1 MSLFVWGVIGP
12 IGLIIYWV
20 AVFVFIVMDNKEP
33 EQSLAWLVLLFMLP
47 FLGGILYFLFGR
59 DWRAPVNSKWRQGRE
74 FMQPA
79 MKPIYQEYKP
89 LADKLVADSQG
100 TIVPEVVSCIQK
112 QNDATPLPVKSYQ
125 LFPHGSLFFPPML
138 EDMRNAKHFIH
149 HLYFIW
155 EQDELTA
162 QMTEIMLQKLAE
174 GVEVRIIYD
183 WLGSSTYKKDELKK
197 LEAAGAGVIAD
208 FKRLNSVNY
217 RNHRKITVIDSEIG
231 YTGGF
236 NVGQEYIDGGKAY
249 PAWRDTGMRI
259 TGPGVAELQKWFSA
273 RWFANKKEDLMTA
286 KYLPA
291 AAPEL
296 LAADPVMV
304 QVVAQRND
312 DPWWSSRRAHQI
324 AIGSAKKTL
333 RISSPYYVPSVSLY
347 DSMVNAALAGVDV
360 QFIMT
365 GWPDHKSAWNAAKSY
380 FEPLLRAGCRIF
392 MYEKGFFHAKT
403 MAVDS
408 QAIAVGTMNLDRR
421 SLFLQNE
428 MMTWVYNADAAI
440 ELERVFEEDKKDCR
454 EITLAEVEA
463 YTFGERFNQ
472 RANRLMADIL

>member
-20 AVFVFIVMDNKEP
+20 AVFIFIVMDNKEP

-47 FLGGILYFLFGR
+47 LVGGILYFLFGR
-59 DWRAPVNSKWRQGRE
+59 DWRAPLNSKWRQGAE
-74 FMQPA
+74 FIAPA
-79 MKPIYQEYKP
+79 MKPRYAEYKP
-89 LADKLVADSQG
+89 LSDKLLESSKG
-100 TIVPEVVSCIQK
+100 TIIPEVASCISK
-112 QNDATPLPVKSYQ
+112 QNYADPLPVKSYK
-125 LFPHGSLFFPPML
+125 LYPHGSLFFPPLL

-162 QMTEIMLQKLAE
+162 EMTKIMLQKLKE

-183 WLGSSTYKKDELKK
+183 WLGSSTYKKDELKQ

-208 FKRLNSVNY
+208 FKRINSVNY

-259 TGPGVAELQKWFSA
+259 TGPAVAEFEKLFSI
-273 RWFANKKEDLMTA
+273 RWYANTKEELMDA

-291 AAPEL
+291 PAPEL
-296 LAADPVMV
+296 LESDPVMV
-304 QVVAQRND
+304 QVVAQSND
-312 DPWWSSRRAHQI
+312 DPWWSSRRAHQV
-324 AIGSAKKTL
+324 AIGRAQKTL

-347 DSMVNAALAGVDV
+347 DSMVNAALGGVDV

-380 FEPLLRAGCRIF
+380 FEPLLRAGVRIF

-408 QAIAVGTMNLDRR
+408 AAIAVGTMNLDRR

-428 MMTWVYNADAAI
+428 MMTWVYDSAAAI
-440 ELERVFEEDKKDCR
+440 ELEQVFEADKKECR

-472 RANRLMADIL
+472 RANRLMADVL

>member
-1 MSLFVWGVIGP
+1 MSLFIWGVIGP
-12 IGLIIYWV
+12 IGLIIYWI
-20 AVFVFIVMDNKEP
+20 AVFIFIVMDNKEP

-47 FLGGILYFLFGR
+47 GLGGILYFLLGR
-59 DWRAPVNSKWRQGRE
+59 DWRAPMNSKWRQGRE
-74 FMQPA
+74 FIQPA
-79 MKPIYQEYKP
+79 MKPYYQTYKP
-89 LADKLVADSQG
+89 LTDKLVERDRG
-100 TIVPEVVSCIQK
+100 TIVPEVVSAIAK
-112 QNDATPLPVKSYQ
+112 QNDAQPLPVQTYKFY
-125 LFPHGSLFFPPML
+125 PHGKLFFPAML

-162 QMTEIMLQKLAE
+162 EMTKIMLQKLKE

-183 WLGSSTYKKDELKK
+183 WLGSSTYKKDELKQ

-249 PAWRDTGMRI
+249 PAWRDSGIRF
-259 TGPGVAELQKWFSA
+259 TGPGVAELEKWFSF
-273 RWFANKKEDLMTA
+273 RWFANTKEELMGE

-291 AAPEL
+291 PAPEL
-296 LAADPVMV
+296 LTENPLMI
-304 QVVAQRND
+304 QVVAQSND
-312 DPWWSSRRAHQI
+312 DPWWSSRRAHQV
-324 AIGSAKKTL
+324 AIGRAQKTL
-333 RISSPYYVPSVSLY
+333 RICSPYYVPSVSFY

-380 FEPLLRAGCRIF
+380 FEPLLRAGVRIF

-408 QAIAVGTMNLDRR
+408 AACCIGTMNLDRR

-428 MMTWVYNADAAI
+428 MMTWVYDSEATK
-440 ELERVFEEDKKDCR
+440 ELEQTFEDDKKDCR

-463 YTFGERFNQ
+463 YTWGERLNQ
-472 RANRLMADIL
+472 RANRLMADVL

>member
-1 MSLFVWGVIGP
+1 MSLFIWGVLGP
-12 IGLIIYWV
+12 IGLIVYWV
-20 AVFVFIVMDNKEP
+20 AVFIFIVMDNKDP

-59 DWRAPVNSKWRQGRE
+59 DWRAPMNSKWRQGAE
-74 FMQPA
+74 FIAPA
-79 MKPIYQEYKP
+79 MKPIYERYKP
-89 LADKLVADSQG
+89 LSDRLVEREAG
-100 TIVPEVVSCIQK
+100 TIIPEVVSCIHK
-112 QNDATPLPVKSYQ
+112 QNDALPLPVKTYK
-125 LFPHGSLFFPPML
+125 LLPHGSLFFPAML
-138 EDMRNAKHFIH
+138 EDMRNAKRFIH

-162 QMTEIMLQKLAE
+162 EMTKIMLAKLKE

-183 WLGSSTYKKDELKK
+183 WLGSSTYKKDELKQ
-197 LEAAGAGVIAD
+197 LEAAGAGVYAD

-217 RNHRKITVIDSEIG
+217 RNHRKITVIDAEIG

-259 TGPGVAELQKWFSA
+259 TGPGVAELEKWFSS
-273 RWFANKKEDLMTA
+273 RWYANTKEELMSA

-291 AAPEL
+291 EAPEL
-296 LAADPVMV
+296 LEGDPVMI
-304 QVVAQRND
+304 QVVAQSND

-324 AIGSAKKTL
+324 AIGAAKKTL
-333 RISSPYYVPSVSLY
+333 RISSPYFVPSTGLFDSL
-347 DSMVNAALAGVDV
+347 VNAALAGVDV
-360 QFIMT
+360 QFMMT

-380 FEPLLRAGCRIF
+380 FEPLLRAGGRVF

-408 QAIAVGTMNLDRR
+408 TAIAVGTMNLDRR

-440 ELERVFEEDKKDCR
+440 ELERVFEDDKKECK
-454 EITLAEVEA
+454 EITLEDVEA
-463 YTFGERFNQ
+463 YSFGERLNQ
-472 RANRLMADIL
+472 RASRLMADVL

>member
-12 IGLIIYWV
+12 IGLILYWA
-20 AVFVFIVMDNKEP
+20 AVFIFIVMDNKEP

-47 FLGGILYFLFGR
+47 GLGGVLYFLLGR
-59 DWRAPVNSKWRQGRE
+59 DWRAPMNSKWLAARE
-74 FMQPA
+74 FIAPA
-79 MKPIYQEYKP
+79 MKPIYNRYKP
-89 LADKLVADSQG
+89 LSDRLVQNKAD
-100 TIVPEVVSCIQK
+100 TIVPEVVSSIKK
-112 QNDATPLPVKSYQ
+112 QNDALPLPVKTYK
-125 LFPHGSLFFPPML
+125 LLPHGNVFFPAML
-138 EDMRNAKHFIH
+138 EDMRNAKRFIH

-162 QMTEIMLQKLAE
+162 EMTKIMLQKLKE

-183 WLGSSTYKKDELKK
+183 WLGSSTYKKDELKQ
-197 LEAAGAGVIAD
+197 LEAAGAGVHAD

-217 RNHRKITVIDSEIG
+217 RNHRKITVIDAEIG
-231 YTGGF
+231 FTGGF

-259 TGPGVAELQKWFSA
+259 TGPAVAELEKLFSI
-273 RWFANKKEDLMTA
+273 RWFANTKEELMDA

-291 AAPEL
+291 DAPEL
-296 LAADPVMV
+296 LEQDPLMV
-304 QVVAQRND
+304 QVVAQSND
-312 DPWWSSRRAHQI
+312 DPWWSARRAHQV

-347 DSMVNAALAGVDV
+347 DSMLNAALAGVDV

-380 FEPLLRAGCRIF
+380 FEPLLRAGVRIF

-408 QAIAVGTMNLDRR
+408 EAIAVGTMNLDRR

-428 MMTWVYNADAAI
+428 MMTWVYDAEAAI
-440 ELERVFEEDKKDCR
+440 ELERVFEDDKKDCR

-463 YTFGERFNQ
+463 YTWGERLNQ
-472 RANRLMADIL
+472 RTSRLMADVL

>member
-1 MSLFVWGVIGP
+1 MSLYLLGWFGP
-12 IGLIIYWV
+12 IALIVYWI
-20 AVFVFIVMDNKEP
+20 AVFIFIVMDNKEP

-59 DWRAPVNSKWRQGRE
+59 DWRAPMNSKWRTGSE
-74 FMQPA
+74 FIQPA
-79 MKPIYQEYKP
+79 MKPYYDEYRP
-89 LADKLVADSQG
+89 LTDKMLAEKHG
-100 TIVPEVVSCIQK
+100 TIVPEVVAAIAK
-112 QNDATPLPVKSYQ
+112 QNDAEPLPVKSYQ
-125 LFPHGSLFFPPML
+125 LYPHGSLFFPAML
-138 EDMRNAKHFIH
+138 EDMRNAKRFIH

-162 QMTEIMLQKLAE
+162 EMTQIMLDKLKE

-197 LEAAGAGVIAD
+197 LEAAGAGVYAD

-217 RNHRKITVIDSEIG
+217 RNHRKITVIDAEIG

-249 PAWRDTGMRI
+249 PAWRDTGIRF
-259 TGPGVAELQKWFSA
+259 TGPAVAELQKWFSA
-273 RWFANKKEDLMTA
+273 RWFANTKEQLMTD

-291 AAPEL
+291 DAPEL
-296 LAADPVMV
+296 LNEGPIMV
-304 QVVAQRND
+304 QVVAQSND
-312 DPWWSSRRAHQI
+312 DPWWSSRRAHQV
-324 AIGSAKKTL
+324 AMGRAQKTL
-333 RISSPYYVPSVSLY
+333 RICSPYYVPSVSLY
-347 DSMVNAALAGVDV
+347 DSMVNAALGGVDV
-360 QFIMT
+360 QFMMT

-380 FEPLLRAGCRIF
+380 FEPLLHAGVKIY

-408 QAIAVGTMNLDRR
+408 QACAIGTMNLDRR

-428 MMTWVYNADAAI
+428 MMTWVYDEQATKD
-440 ELERVFEEDKKDCR
+440 LEQVFEDDKKDCR
-454 EITLAEVEA
+454 EITLEEVQA
-463 YTFGERFNQ
+463 YTFGQRLNQ
-472 RANRLMADIL
+472 RANRLMADVL

>member
-1 MSLFVWGVIGP
+1 MSLYVNGTIG
-12 IGLIIYWV
+12 IVGLLVYWT
-20 AVFVFIVMDNKEP
+20 AVFIFIVMDNKEP

-59 DWRAPVNSKWRQGRE
+59 DWRAPMNTKWRVGDE
-74 FMQPA
+74 FIAPA
-79 MKPIYQEYKP
+79 MKPIYDRYKP
-89 LADKLVADSQG
+89 LADRLVKEKAD

-112 QNDATPLPVKSYQ
+112 QNDATPLPVKSYR
-125 LFPHGSLFFPPML
+125 LMPHGGLYFEAML
-138 EDMRNAKHFIH
+138 EDMRNAKKFIH

-162 QMTEIMLQKLAE
+162 EMTKIMLQKLRE
-174 GVEVRIIYD
+174 GVEVRVIYD
-183 WLGSSTYKKDELKK
+183 WLGSSTYKKAELKQ
-197 LEAAGAGVIAD
+197 LEAAGAGVYAD

-217 RNHRKITVIDSEIG
+217 RNHRKITVIDAEIG

-249 PAWRDTGMRI
+249 PAWRDTGIRI
-259 TGPGVAELQKWFSA
+259 TGPGVAELEKWFSA
-273 RWFANKKEDLMTA
+273 RWFANTKEELMGDE
-286 KYLPA
+286 YLPA
-291 AAPEL
+291 DAPEL
-296 LAADPVMV
+296 LDGNPVMV
-304 QVVAQRND
+304 QVVAQSND

-333 RISSPYYVPSVSLY
+333 RISSPYFVPSASLF
-347 DSMVNAALAGVDV
+347 DSMVNAALSGVDV
-360 QFIMT
+360 QFMMT

-380 FEPLLRAGCRIF
+380 YETLLHAGGRIF

-408 QAIAVGTMNLDRR
+408 TAIAVGTMNLDRR

-428 MMTWVYNADAAI
+428 MMTWVYDSESAL
-440 ELERVFEEDKKDCR
+440 ELERVFEDDKKESR
-454 EITLAEVEA
+454 EITLEEVEA
-463 YTFGERFNQ
+463 YTFGQRLNQ
-472 RANRLMADIL
+472 RSSRLMADVL

>member
-1 MSLFVWGVIGP
+1 MSLYLLGWFGP
-12 IGLIIYWV
+12 IALIVYWI
-20 AVFVFIVMDNKEP
+20 AVFIFIVMDNKEP

-59 DWRAPVNSKWRQGRE
+59 DWRAPVNSKWHQGQE
-74 FMQPA
+74 YIVPA
-79 MKPIYQEYKP
+79 MTPYYDAYAP
-89 LADKLVADSQG
+89 LGDKLVEKTRG
-100 TIVPEVVSCIQK
+100 TVIPEVVSAIAK
-112 QNDATPLPVKSYQ
+112 QNDAKPLPVSSYK
-125 LFPHGSLFFPPML
+125 LYPHGSLFFPAML
-138 EDMRNAKHFIH
+138 EDMRNAKRFIH

-162 QMTEIMLQKLAE
+162 EMTKIMLEKLKE

-183 WLGSSTYKKDELKK
+183 WLGSSTYKKDELKQ
-197 LEAAGAGVIAD
+197 LEAAGAGVYAD

-249 PAWRDTGMRI
+249 PAWRDTGVRF
-259 TGPGVAELQKWFSA
+259 TGPAVAELQKWFSA
-273 RWFANKKEDLMTA
+273 RWLANTKEDLMTE
-286 KYLPA
+286 KYLPIIDTS
-291 AAPEL
+291 L
-296 LAADPVMV
+296 LQGDPMML
-304 QVVAQRND
+304 QVVAQSND
-312 DPWWSSRRAHQI
+312 DPWWSSRRAHQV
-324 AIGSAKKTL
+324 AIGRAQKTL

-403 MAVDS
+403 IAVDS
-408 QAIAVGTMNLDRR
+408 EACAIGTMNLDRR

-428 MMTWVYNADAAI
+428 MMTWVYDADATI

-454 EITLAEVEA
+454 EITLEEVQA
-463 YTFGERFNQ
+463 YTFGERLNQ
-472 RANRLMADIL
+472 RTNRLMADVL

>member
-1 MSLFVWGVIGP
+1 MSLFVFGVIGP
-12 IGLIIYWV
+12 SVLLVYWV

-47 FLGGILYFLFGR
+47 FLGGILYFMLGR
-59 DWRAPVNSKWRQGRE
+59 DWRSPMNSKWRVGQE
-74 FMQPA
+74 FIQPA
-79 MKPIYQEYKP
+79 MKPIYEEYKP
-89 LADKLVADSQG
+89 LADALVARDAG
-100 TIVPEVVSCIQK
+100 TIVPEVTSCIYK
-112 QNDATPLPVKSYQ
+112 QNEATPLPVKTYD
-125 LFPHGSLFFPPML
+125 LYPHGSLFFPAML
-138 EDMRNAKHFIH
+138 EDMRKAERFIH

-162 QMTEIMLQKLAE
+162 EMTEIMLEKLAK

-183 WLGSSTYKKDELKK
+183 WLGSLPYKKDELKR
-197 LEAAGAGVIAD
+197 LAEAGAGIHAD

-249 PAWRDTGMRI
+249 PVWRDTGIRF
-259 TGPGVAELQKWFSA
+259 TGPGVAELEKWFSS
-273 RWFANKKEDLMTA
+273 RWFANTGEQLMTTE
-286 KYLPA
+286 YLPMS
-291 AAPEL
+291 APEL
-296 LAADPVMV
+296 MGTEPVMI
-304 QVVAQRND
+304 QVVAQSND

-333 RISSPYYVPSVSLY
+333 RISSPYFVPSVSLF

-360 QFIMT
+360 QFMMT

-380 FEPLLRAGCRIF
+380 FEPLLRAGGRVF

-408 QAIAVGTMNLDRR
+408 TAIAVGTMNLDRR

-428 MMTWVYNADAAI
+428 MMTWVYDRQAAL
-440 ELERVFEEDKKDCR
+440 ELERVFEDDKKECR
-454 EITLAEVEA
+454 EVTLEEVEA
-463 YTFGERFNQ
+463 YTFGQRFNQ
-472 RANRLMADIL
+472 RANRLMADVL

>member
-1 MSLFVWGVIGP
+1 MSLYIWGVIGP
-12 IGLIIYWV
+12 IGLILYWI

-47 FLGGILYFLFGR
+47 FLGGILYFLLGR
-59 DWRAPVNSKWRQGRE
+59 DWRAPMNSKWRQGAE
-74 FMQPA
+74 FIQPA
-79 MKPIYQEYKP
+79 MKPVYDRYKP
-89 LADKLVADSQG
+89 LADELVERDRG
-100 TIVPEVVSCIQK
+100 TIVPEVVSCIHK

-125 LFPHGSLFFPPML
+125 LFPEGSLFFPAMI
-138 EDMRNAKHFIH
+138 EDMRNAKRFIH

-155 EQDELTA
+155 ERDELTA
-162 QMTEIMLQKLAE
+162 EMTEVMLDKLKA

-183 WLGSSTYKKDELKK
+183 WLGSVPYKKDELKR
-197 LEAAGAGVIAD
+197 LQAAGAQVYAD

-217 RNHRKITVIDSEIG
+217 RNHRKITVIDAEIG

-249 PAWRDTGMRI
+249 PAWRDTGIRF
-259 TGPGVAELQKWFSA
+259 TGPGVAELEKWFSQ
-273 RWFANKKEDLMTA
+273 RWFANAGEQLMGE

-291 AAPEL
+291 DAPEL
-296 LAADPVMV
+296 LGQDPVMV
-304 QVVAQRND
+304 QVVAQSND

-333 RISSPYYVPSVSLY
+333 RICSPYYVPSVSLY

-360 QFIMT
+360 QFMMT

-380 FEPLLRAGCRIF
+380 FEPLLRAGVRIY

-408 QAIAVGTMNLDRR
+408 VACAIGTMNLDRR

-428 MMTWVYNADAAI
+428 MMTWVYDADAAI
-440 ELERVFEEDKKDCR
+440 ELERVFDNDKKVCR
-454 EITLAEVEA
+454 EVTLEEVEA

-472 RANRLMADIL
+472 RANRLMADVL

>member
-1 MSLFVWGVIGP
+1 MSLFIWGVIGP
-12 IGLIIYWV
+12 VGLIIYWV
-20 AVFVFIVMDNKEP
+20 AVFIFIVMDNKEP

-47 FLGGILYFLFGR
+47 GLGGVLYFLLGR
-59 DWRAPVNSKWRQGRE
+59 DWRAPMNSKWRQGKE
-74 FMQPA
+74 FIAPA
-79 MKPIYQEYKP
+79 MKPRYAEYKP
-89 LADKLVADSQG
+89 LADTLVTEKAG
-100 TIVPEVVSCIQK
+100 TIVPAVVSCITK
-112 QNDATPLPVKSYQ
+112 ENAADPLPVKTYQ
-125 LFPHGSLFFPPML
+125 LYPHGSLFFPPML
-138 EDMRNAKHFIH
+138 EDMRNAKRFIH

-162 QMTEIMLQKLAE
+162 EMTKIMLAKLKE

-183 WLGSSTYKKDELKK
+183 WLGSSTYKKDELKQ
-197 LEAAGAGVIAD
+197 LEAAGAGVYAD

-249 PAWRDTGMRI
+249 PAWRDTGMRV
-259 TGPGVAELQKWFSA
+259 TGPGVAEFEKLFSI
-273 RWFANKKEDLMTA
+273 RWYANTGEELMTE

-296 LAADPVMV
+296 LDSDPVMI
-304 QVVAQRND
+304 QVVAQSND
-312 DPWWSSRRAHQI
+312 DPWWSSRRAHQV
-324 AIGSAKKTL
+324 AMGAAKKTL

-347 DSMVNAALAGVDV
+347 DSMLNAALAGVDV
-360 QFIMT
+360 QFMMT

-380 FEPLLRAGCRIF
+380 FEPLLRSGVRIF

-408 QAIAVGTMNLDRR
+408 EAIAVGTMNLDRR

-428 MMTWVYNADAAI
+428 MMTWVYNKDAAI
-440 ELERVFEEDKKDCR
+440 ELERVFEADKKDCR
-454 EITLAEVEA
+454 EITMEEVEA
-463 YTFGERFNQ
+463 YTWGERLNQ
-472 RANRLMADIL
+472 RTSRLMADVL